1 MWKTPQKAITPILFL
16 LAGLGMIAAGALRPD
31 EGWVTVVMFIAGT
44 LFLINALLQWVLR
57 SREQRERD
65 ANER

>member
-1 MWKTPQKAITPILFL
+1 MWKTPQKAITSILFL
-16 LAGLGMIAAGALRPD
+16 IAGLGMIAAGALRPD
-31 EGWVTVVMFIAGT
+31 EGWISTVMIIAGV

-65 ANER
+65 SNDR